1 MFQMSDTE
9 GQFKSL
15 DAVEIDFVTGQ
26 GSITDEEGHRSDVT
40 RLYEAKLIHQFDHRF
55 ATFAGQTKPQ
65 REVGN
70 ARRDS
75 QGREA
80 PILFRRH

>member
-55 ATFAGQTKPQ
+55 ATFAGQTKP
-65 REVGN
+65 RGGGKCERN
-70 ARRDS
+70 L